1 MKRIISAILCITM
14 FLSLAYAVHAD
25 ERKFT
30 DVAPDAWYYN
40 DVMNA
45 VALGLVN
52 GKSETTFAPDDNLTY
67 AEAFKLAACMN
78 QLATAGTVTLK
89 NGEEFWYSTYAE
101 YCMTHGIIDEFDF
114 MLLGE
119 DFDPNV
125 KITRS
130 GYMNIFANALPSDML
145 PAINY
150 IPAETIP
157 DVSMSANFA
166 DGIYKLYR
174 AGIVQ
179 GSDKL
184 HNCKPFDNI
193 KRSEVAA
200 ILTRMMDKTKRVR
213 FDMGTPVAYDP
224 LALSEAPKATVPDSG
239 DRIDFTVKVTG
250 GVQPYRYAWHCRD
263 EDEDMY
269 MWMDIG
275 KFISIEG
282 DEISNIFSGYNADML
297 SLLMPPEALG
307 GTINVKCVVTDA
319 IGNTLTTDAITFTS
333 DAKKDEEEN
342 KEDKGAKY
350 YLDNKDESR
359 GENPTSPI
367 KVTVS
372 GTQFK
377 FKAGERLSITVEA
390 TGGTPP
396 YYTYRWYRYSDTA
409 ANWVFYTDGQINPTT
424 GYDPTLYLYDSLI
437 KTPGET
443 FLFKCVVKDSEG
455 YTGESAAVTVTTSGF
470 VLEQGLSE
478 KTEVV
483 VGEDVELA
491 VKVKG
496 GVEPYKYEWYLGT
509 FVIPTKDYTMTPM
522 RSLSGDTVKF
532 TMIPGYLPASD
543 NVVTSFRCIVTDAEG
558 SKVDTYTEI
567 VDKTAKNMPLTIV
580 KQPERVNTPKY
591 GAELNFDVA
600 VYGGKQPYSYEW
612 FYDSRYRN
620 EVTPISLNT
629 LSQTVVRRSNSN
641 FTSNIY
647 IVLREDTPILDKEIY
662 CVVTDAAGNTVK
674 SEKIAVCP
682 DYLMIA
688 LEQKTGENVY
698 VGTVKSGELAS
709 GDRIGFQT
717 IFDGEHAYVSGTVE
731 KIEMFGKSLDK
742 ATVGD
747 RAVIYLTNV
756 TVYEKEDDL
765 KEILGDPAYRHQN
778 IAFEMLPS
786 VLSIT
791 HYKTSYGTTP
801 GEDVNLSVYI
811 NGGSGTYKEIEW
823 FKEVGGEWISF
834 DKTFRGSQTSKGF
847 LMSYLYRGEKEP
859 TTVKA
864 KCIVTDSDGN
874 KAQSTVINITTSG
887 IAFANELPESQSV
900 KLGEQVSFSVKVEG
914 GTEPY
919 TYNWFITGKR
929 YDGAYEK
936 YDLKNDGTCT
946 GYDADTV
953 TFTVNVNH
961 YSIPRTIEKWVER
974 SIRCEVTDATGAKIT
989 TAGTI
994 LSQGY

>member
-1 MKRIISAILCITM
+1 MKRIIAIILCITM
-14 FLSLAYAVHAD
+14 ILSLASVVHAD
-25 ERKFT
+25 ELKFN
-30 DVAPDAWYYN
+30 DVVPDSWYYN

-45 VALGLVN
+45 VSLGLIN
-52 GKSETTFAPDDNLTY
+52 GKSETAYCPDDNLTY

-78 QLATAGTVTLK
+78 QLATAGAVTLK

-101 YCMTHGIIDEFDF
+101 YCITHGIIDEFDF

-119 DFDPNV
+119 EFDPNV

-150 IPAETIP
+150 VPSESIP
-157 DVSMSANFA
+157 DVSVSANYA
-166 DGIYKLYR
+166 DGVYKLYR

-179 GSDKL
+179 GSDEE

-224 LALSEAPKATVPDSG
+224 LVLSETPKATVPESG

-250 GVQPYRYAWHCRD
+250 GVQPYRYAWHYRD

-282 DEISNIFSGYNADML
+282 DEISNVLSGYNTDTL
-297 SLLMPPEALG
+297 SLLTPPDKLG
-307 GTINVKCVVTDA
+307 GTIYVKCVITDA

-333 DAKKDEEEN
+333 DAKNDEGEN
-342 KEDKGAKY
+342 KEDKGAQY

-359 GENPTSPI
+359 GENPISPI

-372 GTQFK
+372 GTEFNFK
-377 FKAGERLSITVEA
+377 TGDRLSVKVEA
-390 TGGTPP
+390 TGGTAP
-396 YYTYRWYRYSDTA
+396 YYTYRWYRYSESEGKW
-409 ANWVFYTDGQINPTT
+409 NFYTDGQINPTT

-437 KTPGET
+437 ETPGET

-455 YTGESAAVTVTTSGF
+455 YTGESAAVTVTTSDF
-470 VLEQGLSE
+470 VLEKGLSE

-483 VGEDVELA
+483 VGENVELS
-491 VKVKG
+491 VKAKG

-522 RSLSGDTVKF
+522 SSLSGDTVKF
-532 TMIPGYLPASD
+532 TMLPGYLPSSD
-543 NVVTSFRCIVTDAEG
+543 NVVTSFRCVVTDAEG
-558 SKVDTYTEI
+558 SQIDTYTEI
-567 VDKTAKNMPLTIV
+567 VDKTSKDMPLTVV
-580 KQPERVNTPKY
+580 KQPERLNEPKY
-591 GAELNFDVA
+591 GTELNFDVA

-612 FYDSRYRN
+612 FYDSRYRK
-620 EVTPISLNT
+620 EVTTVSLNT
-629 LSQTVVRRSNSN
+629 LPQTVVRRFN
-641 FTSNIY
+641 SNIY
-647 IVLREDTPILDKEIY
+647 IALREDTSILDKEIY

-674 SEKIAVCP
+674 SDSIAVCS
-682 DYLMIA
+682 DFLMVT
-688 LEQKTGENVY
+688 LEQKYGENVY
-698 VGTVKSGELAS
+698 VGTVKCGELVP

-717 IFDGEHAYVSGTVE
+717 FFDGNHEYVSGTVE
-731 KIEMFGKSLDK
+731 RIEMIGKDLEK
-742 ATVGD
+742 ATVGN
-747 RAVIYLTNV
+747 RVGIYLTNV
-756 TVYEKEDDL
+756 IMYEKEDDM
-765 KEILGDPAYRHQN
+765 KEIIGDPAYRHQN

-791 HYKTSYGTTP
+791 HSKTSYGTTP
-801 GEDVNLSVYI
+801 GVDINLYVYI

-834 DKTFRGSQTSKGF
+834 AKGTRGSQTSKGF

-859 TTVKA
+859 TTFKA

-874 KAQSTVINITTSG
+874 KAESSVINITTSG
-887 IAFANELPESQSV
+887 IVFANELPESQSV
-900 KLGEQVSFSVKVEG
+900 KLGEQVTFSVKVEG

-919 TYNWFITGKR
+919 TYNWYISGKQ
-929 YDGAYEK
+929 YDGSYKK

-946 GYDADTV
+946 GYDTDTV
-953 TFTVNVNH
+953 TFTVSVKH
-961 YSIPRTIEKWVER
+961 VSIPRTIEKWVER
-974 SIRCEVTDATGAKIT
+974 SIRCEVTDATGAKIR
-989 TAGTI
+989 TAGTV
-994 LSQGY
+994 LTQGY